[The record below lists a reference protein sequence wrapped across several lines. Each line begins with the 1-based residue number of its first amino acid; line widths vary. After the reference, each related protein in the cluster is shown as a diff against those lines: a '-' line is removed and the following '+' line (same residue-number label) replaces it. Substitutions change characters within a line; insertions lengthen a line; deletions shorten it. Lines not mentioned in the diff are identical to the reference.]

1 MWARGLEPGDA
12 FDAAAPLPMLCEL
25 VSAGELGR
33 RSDGSVTRRR
43 ALVPGCGRGYAV
55 TELAKACDEVLGIDI
70 APTAVAAAE
79 ARLSDV
85 KHGSAE
91 AEVIPRVAFR
101 VADFFSCDLGV
112 GTFDVIYDYTF
123 LCAIPPE
130 RRGDWAA
137 RMASLLRPGGKLV
150 TIIFPICSKAGGPPF
165 AMSEDLVTGL
175 LLPLGFRLTQP
186 LRQLLPEEAHAG
198 RSGTGMFGATTSIG
212 IWSAPPSSD

>member
-1 MWARGLEPGDA
+1 M
-12 FDAAAPLPMLCEL
+12 
-25 VSAGELGR
+25 
-33 RSDGSVTRRR
+33 
-43 ALVPGCGRGYAV
+43 

-79 ARLSDV
+79 ARLSDLRD
-85 KHGSAE
+85 SAE
-91 AEVIPRVAFR
+91 VTPRVAFR
-101 VADFFSCDLGV
+101 VADFFSSDLSV

-137 RMASLLRPGGKLV
+137 RMMKLLRPGGKLV

-165 AMSEDLVTGL
+165 AMSEDLVSGL

-186 LRQLLPEEAHAG
+186 LRQLSPNEAHAG
-198 RSGTGMFGATTSIG
+198 RSGSGMFGATTSIG
-212 IWSAPPSSD
+212 IWSAPPSLD